1 MLESWTE
8 PEAYMLRTERNGTAN
23 PHPPNIKG
31 KVTRKTNAPF
41 PILDLNREA
50 GSKFSMYIVQGCS
63 LTV

>member
-1 MLESWTE
+1 
-8 PEAYMLRTERNGTAN
+8 MLRTERNGTAN

-41 PILDLNREA
+41 PFLDLNGGA

>member
-1 MLESWTE
+1 MLKSWTE

-41 PILDLNREA
+41 LILDLNGEA
-50 GSKFSMYIVQGCS
+50 GFKFSMYIVQGCS

>member
-1 MLESWTE
+1 MLKSWTE
-8 PEAYMLRTERNGTAN
+8 PEAYMLLTERNGTAN

-41 PILDLNREA
+41 PILDLNGEV

-63 LTV
+63 LV

>member
-1 MLESWTE
+1 MLKSGTE

-41 PILDLNREA
+41 PILDLTGEA
-50 GSKFSMYIVQGCS
+50 GSQFSMYIVQGCS